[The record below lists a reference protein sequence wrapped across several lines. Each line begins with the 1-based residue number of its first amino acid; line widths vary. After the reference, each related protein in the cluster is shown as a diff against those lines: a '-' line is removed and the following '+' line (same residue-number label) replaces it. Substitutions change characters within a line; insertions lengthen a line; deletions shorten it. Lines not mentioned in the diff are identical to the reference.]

1 MIYRTPFL
9 QDFDNFIIT
18 FGIFKD
24 ILYLNDNINVPCRY
38 LVIGDKCN
46 TCNHNGL
53 AFLFDSKTKKLIGK
67 NGKINN
73 INDWE

>member
-24 ILYLNDNINVPCRY
+24 ILYLNDNINVPC
-38 LVIGDKCN
+38 
-46 TCNHNGL
+46 
-53 AFLFDSKTKKLIGK
+53 
-67 NGKINN
+67 
-73 INDWE
+73 